1 MDHRYFYIVKD
12 NIEKHIH
19 VSNFDIDGTTID
31 SSYRQI
37 TDSKGNLDL
46 AKWFKNATPSKIFA
60 DKVLPLSLQIR
71 RRQKKG
77 DYTIVHTAR
86 NMSYADYEFLMENG
100 ICPDKIISRP
110 KGNMIA
116 DGVLKR
122 KQLSSLFNL
131 KPFKQA
137 RKVMFDDNLEV
148 KKEVSKIGVTV
159 FNPNKLNERLV

>member
-1 MDHRYFYIVKD
+1 MIKQ
-12 NIEKHIH
+12 ISI
-19 VSNFDIDGTTID
+19 FDLDGTTID
-31 SSYRQI
+31 SSHRQV

-46 AKWFKNATPSKIFA
+46 AKWFENSTPSKIFK
-60 DKVLPLSLQIR
+60 DKVLPLASQIR
-71 RRQKKG
+71 RRNKKG

-86 NMSYADYEFLMENG
+86 NMSFADYEFLMENG

-131 KPFKQA
+131 KPFRKA
-137 RKVMFDDNLEV
+137 NKVMFDDNKEV
-148 KKEVSKIGVTV
+148 KAEVSKIGVQV
-159 FNPNKLNERLV
+159 FNPNKLNERLQNA

>member
-1 MDHRYFYIVKD
+1 MIKQ
-12 NIEKHIH
+12 ISI
-19 VSNFDIDGTTID
+19 FDLDGTTID
-31 SSYRQI
+31 SSHRQV

-46 AKWFKNATPSKIFA
+46 NKWFENATPSKIFA
-60 DKVLPLSLQIR
+60 DKVLPLASQIR
-71 RRQKKG
+71 RRNKKG

-86 NMSYADYEFLMENG
+86 NMTYADYEFLMENG

-110 KGNMIA
+110 KCNMVA

-137 RKVMFDDNLEV
+137 KKVMFDDNKEV
-148 KKEVSKIGVTV
+148 KQEVSKIGVQV
-159 FNPNKLNERLV
+159 LNPNKLNERLK

>member
-1 MDHRYFYIVKD
+1 MIKQ
-12 NIEKHIH
+12 ISI
-19 VSNFDIDGTTID
+19 FDLDGTTID
-31 SSYRQI
+31 SSHRQV
-37 TDSKGNLDL
+37 TLPNGNLDIANWL
-46 AKWFKNATPSKIFA
+46 ENSTPSKIYA

-77 DYTIVHTAR
+77 DYVVVHTAR

-100 ICPDKIISRP
+100 ICPNKIISRP
-110 KGNMIA
+110 IGNNTA

-148 KKEVSKIGVTV
+148 KKEFSKFGVQV
-159 FNPNKLNERLV
+159 FNPNKLNERLK

>member
-1 MDHRYFYIVKD
+1 MIKQ
-12 NIEKHIH
+12 ISI
-19 VSNFDIDGTTID
+19 FDLDGTTID
-31 SSYRQI
+31 SSHRQV
-37 TDSKGNLDL
+37 TLPNGNLDIANWL
-46 AKWFKNATPSKIFA
+46 ENSTPSKIFA

-77 DYTIVHTAR
+77 DYVVVHTAR

-100 ICPDKIISRP
+100 ICPNKIISRP
-110 KGNMIA
+110 IGNNTA

-148 KKEVSKIGVTV
+148 KKEGSKIGVQV
-159 FNPNKLNERLV
+159 FNPNKLNERLK

>member
-1 MDHRYFYIVKD
+1 MIKQ
-12 NIEKHIH
+12 
-19 VSNFDIDGTTID
+19 VSIFDLDGTTID
-31 SSYRQI
+31 SSHRQI

-86 NMSYADYEFLMENG
+86 NMTYADYEFLMENG
-100 ICPDKIISRP
+100 ICPNKIISRP
-110 KGNMIA
+110 KGNNVA

-131 KPFKQA
+131 KQFKQA
-137 RKVMFDDNLEV
+137 RKVMFDDNKEV
-148 KKEVSKIGVTV
+148 KAEVSKIGVQV
-159 FNPNKLNERLV
+159 FNPNKLNERLQNA

>member
-1 MDHRYFYIVKD
+1 MIKQ
-12 NIEKHIH
+12 ISI
-19 VSNFDIDGTTID
+19 FDLDGTTID
-31 SSYRQI
+31 SSHRQV

-46 AKWFKNATPSKIFA
+46 AKWFENATPSKIFA

>member
-1 MDHRYFYIVKD
+1 MIKQ
-12 NIEKHIH
+12 ISI
-19 VSNFDIDGTTID
+19 FDLDGTTID
-31 SSYRQI
+31 SSHRQV
-37 TDSKGNLDL
+37 TLPNGNLDIANWL
-46 AKWFKNATPSKIFA
+46 ENSTPSKIYA

-77 DYTIVHTAR
+77 DYVVVHTAR

-100 ICPDKIISRP
+100 ICPNKIISRP
-110 KGNMIA
+110 IGNNTA

-137 RKVMFDDNLEV
+137 RKIMLDDNLEV
-148 KKEVSKIGVTV
+148 KKEVSKIGVQV
-159 FNPNKLNERLV
+159 FNPNKLNERLK

>member
-1 MDHRYFYIVKD
+1 MIKQ
-12 NIEKHIH
+12 
-19 VSNFDIDGTTID
+19 VSIFDLDGTTID
-31 SSYRQI
+31 SSHRQI

-131 KPFKQA
+131 KPFRQA
-137 RKVMFDDNLEV
+137 NKVMFDDNLEV
-148 KKEVSKIGVTV
+148 KKEVSKIGVQV
-159 FNPNKLNERLV
+159 FNPNKLNERLQNA

>member
-1 MDHRYFYIVKD
+1 MIKQ
-12 NIEKHIH
+12 ISI
-19 VSNFDIDGTTID
+19 FDLDGTTID
-31 SSYRQI
+31 SSHRQV
-37 TDSKGNLDL
+37 TLPNGNLDIANWL
-46 AKWFKNATPSKIFA
+46 ENSTPSKIFA

-77 DYTIVHTAR
+77 DYVVVHTAR

-100 ICPDKIISRP
+100 ICPNKIISRP
-110 KGNMIA
+110 IGNNTA
-116 DGVLKR
+116 DGILKR

-148 KKEVSKIGVTV
+148 KKEVSKIGVQV
-159 FNPNKLNERLV
+159 FNPNKLNERLK

>member
-1 MDHRYFYIVKD
+1 MIKQ
-12 NIEKHIH
+12 ISI
-19 VSNFDIDGTTID
+19 FDLDGTTID
-31 SSYRQI
+31 SSHRQV
-37 TDSKGNLDL
+37 TLPNGNLDIANWL
-46 AKWFKNATPSKIFA
+46 ENSTPSKIYA

-77 DYTIVHTAR
+77 DYVVVHTAR

-100 ICPDKIISRP
+100 ICPNKIISRP
-110 KGNMIA
+110 IGNNTA

-148 KKEVSKIGVTV
+148 KKEVSKIGVQV
-159 FNPNKLNERLV
+159 FNPNN

>member
-1 MDHRYFYIVKD
+1 MIKQ
-12 NIEKHIH
+12 ISI
-19 VSNFDIDGTTID
+19 FDLDGTTID
-31 SSYRQI
+31 SSHRQV
-37 TDSKGNLDL
+37 TLPNGNLDIANWL
-46 AKWFKNATPSKIFA
+46 ENSTPSKIYA

-77 DYTIVHTAR
+77 DYVVVHTAR

-100 ICPDKIISRP
+100 ICPNKIISRP
-110 KGNMIA
+110 KGNMIP

-137 RKVMFDDNLEV
+137 RKIMFDDNLEV
-148 KKEVSKIGVTV
+148 KKEVSKIGVQV
-159 FNPNKLNERLV
+159 FNPNKLNERLK

>member
-1 MDHRYFYIVKD
+1 MIKQ
-12 NIEKHIH
+12 ISI
-19 VSNFDIDGTTID
+19 FDLDGTTID
-31 SSYRQI
+31 SSHRQV

-46 AKWFKNATPSKIFA
+46 AKWFENSTPSKIFA
-60 DKVLPLSLQIR
+60 DKVLPLASQIR
-71 RRQKKG
+71 RRNKKG

-86 NMSYADYEFLMENG
+86 NMSFADYEFLMENG

-131 KPFKQA
+131 KQFKQA
-137 RKVMFDDNLEV
+137 RKVMFDDNKEV
-148 KKEVSKIGVTV
+148 KQEVSKIGVQV
-159 FNPNKLNERLV
+159 LNPNKLNERLK

>member
-1 MDHRYFYIVKD
+1 MIKQ
-12 NIEKHIH
+12 ISI
-19 VSNFDIDGTTID
+19 FDLDGTTID
-31 SSYRQI
+31 SSHRQV
-37 TDSKGNLDL
+37 TLPNGNLDIANWL
-46 AKWFKNATPSKIFA
+46 ENSTPSKIFA

-77 DYTIVHTAR
+77 DYVVVHTAR

-100 ICPDKIISRP
+100 ICPNKIISRP
-110 KGNMIA
+110 IGNNTA

-148 KKEVSKIGVTV
+148 KKEVSKIGVQV
-159 FNPNKLNERLV
+159 FNPNKLNERLQNV

>member
-1 MDHRYFYIVKD
+1 MIKQ
-12 NIEKHIH
+12 
-19 VSNFDIDGTTID
+19 VSIFDLDGTTID
-31 SSYRQI
+31 SSHRQI

-86 NMSYADYEFLMENG
+86 NMTYADYEFLMENG
-100 ICPDKIISRP
+100 ICPNKIISRP
-110 KGNMIA
+110 KGNNVA

-137 RKVMFDDNLEV
+137 RKIMFDDNLEV
-148 KKEVSKIGVTV
+148 KKEVSKIGVQV
-159 FNPNKLNERLV
+159 FNPNKLNERLK

>member
-1 MDHRYFYIVKD
+1 MIKQ
-12 NIEKHIH
+12 ISI
-19 VSNFDIDGTTID
+19 FDLDGTTID
-31 SSYRQI
+31 SSHRQV

-46 AKWFKNATPSKIFA
+46 AKWFENSTPSKIFA

-77 DYTIVHTAR
+77 DYVVVHTAR

-100 ICPDKIISRP
+100 ICPNKIISRP
-110 KGNMIA
+110 IGNNTA

-148 KKEVSKIGVTV
+148 KKEVSKIGVQV
-159 FNPNKLNERLV
+159 FNPNKLNERLK

>member
-1 MDHRYFYIVKD
+1 MIKQ
-12 NIEKHIH
+12 ISI
-19 VSNFDIDGTTID
+19 FDLDGTTID
-31 SSYRQI
+31 SSHRQV
-37 TDSKGNLDL
+37 TLPNGNLDIANWL
-46 AKWFKNATPSKIFA
+46 ENSTPSKIYA

-77 DYTIVHTAR
+77 DYVVVHTAR

-100 ICPDKIISRP
+100 ICPNKIISRP
-110 KGNMIA
+110 IGNNTA

-137 RKVMFDDNLEV
+137 RKIMFDDNLEV
-148 KKEVSKIGVTV
+148 KKEVSKIGVQV
-159 FNPNKLNERLV
+159 FNPNKLNERLQNA

>member
-1 MDHRYFYIVKD
+1 MIKQ
-12 NIEKHIH
+12 ISI
-19 VSNFDIDGTTID
+19 FDLDGTTID
-31 SSYRQI
+31 SSHRQV
-37 TDSKGNLDL
+37 TLPNGNLDIANWL
-46 AKWFKNATPSKIFA
+46 ENSTPSKIYA

-86 NMSYADYEFLMENG
+86 NMTYADYEFLMENG

-110 KGNMIA
+110 KGNMVA

-148 KKEVSKIGVTV
+148 KKEVSKIGVQV
-159 FNPNKLNERLV
+159 FNPTKLNERLV

>member
-1 MDHRYFYIVKD
+1 MIKQ
-12 NIEKHIH
+12 ISI
-19 VSNFDIDGTTID
+19 FDLDGTTID
-31 SSYRQI
+31 SSHRQV

-46 AKWFKNATPSKIFA
+46 AKWFENSTPSKIFA
-60 DKVLPLSLQIR
+60 DKVLPLASQIR
-71 RRQKKG
+71 RRNKKG

-86 NMSYADYEFLMENG
+86 NMSFADYEFLMENG

-131 KPFKQA
+131 KPFKKA
-137 RKVMFDDNLEV
+137 NKVMFDDNKEV
-148 KKEVSKIGVTV
+148 KTEVSKIGVTV
-159 FNPNKLNERLV
+159 FNPNKLNERLQNA

>member
-1 MDHRYFYIVKD
+1 MIKQ
-12 NIEKHIH
+12 ISI
-19 VSNFDIDGTTID
+19 FDLDGTTID
-31 SSYRQI
+31 SSHRQV

-46 AKWFKNATPSKIFA
+46 AKWFENSTPSKIFA
-60 DKVLPLSLQIR
+60 DKVLPLASQIR
-71 RRQKKG
+71 RRNKKG

-86 NMSYADYEFLMENG
+86 NMSFADYEFLMENG

-131 KPFKQA
+131 KPFRQA
-137 RKVMFDDNLEV
+137 NKVMFDDNKEV
-148 KKEVSKIGVTV
+148 KTEVSKIGVTV
-159 FNPNKLNERLV
+159 FNPNKLNERLQNA

>member
-1 MDHRYFYIVKD
+1 MIKQ
-12 NIEKHIH
+12 
-19 VSNFDIDGTTID
+19 VSIFDLDGTTID
-31 SSYRQI
+31 SSHRQI

-46 AKWFKNATPSKIFA
+46 TKWFKNATPSKIFA

-86 NMSYADYEFLMENG
+86 NMTYADYEFLMENG

-110 KGNMIA
+110 KGNNIA

-131 KPFKQA
+131 KPFKNA
-137 RKVMFDDNLEV
+137 IKVIFDDNKQVRTEL
-148 KKEVSKIGVTV
+148 KKIGVVTI
-159 FNPNKLNERLV
+159 NPTKINERLQNV

>member
-1 MDHRYFYIVKD
+1 MIKQ
-12 NIEKHIH
+12 ISI
-19 VSNFDIDGTTID
+19 FDLDGTTID
-31 SSYRQI
+31 SSHRQV

-46 AKWFKNATPSKIFA
+46 NKWFENAIPSKIFK
-60 DKVLPLSLQIR
+60 DKLLPLALQVR

-86 NMSYADYEFLMENG
+86 NMTFADYEFLMENG

-110 KGNMIA
+110 KGNMVA

-137 RKVMFDDNLEV
+137 NKVMFDDNKEV
-148 KKEVSKIGVTV
+148 KTEVSKIGVQV
-159 FNPNKLNERLV
+159 FNPNKLNERLQNA

>member
-1 MDHRYFYIVKD
+1 MIKQ
-12 NIEKHIH
+12 ISI
-19 VSNFDIDGTTID
+19 FDLDGTTID
-31 SSYRQI
+31 SSHRQV

-46 AKWFKNATPSKIFA
+46 AKWFENSTPSKIFA
-60 DKVLPLSLQIR
+60 DKVLPLASQIR
-71 RRQKKG
+71 RRNKKG

-86 NMSYADYEFLMENG
+86 NMSFADYEFLMENG

-131 KPFKQA
+131 KPFKKA
-137 RKVMFDDNLEV
+137 NKVMFDDNKEV
-148 KKEVSKIGVTV
+148 KTEVSKIGVQV
-159 FNPNKLNERLV
+159 FNPNKLNERLQNA

>member
-1 MDHRYFYIVKD
+1 MIKQ
-12 NIEKHIH
+12 
-19 VSNFDIDGTTID
+19 VSIFDLDGTTID
-31 SSYRQI
+31 SSHRQI

-86 NMSYADYEFLMENG
+86 NMTYADYEFLMENG